1 MIQAAFTRLI
11 PFESLLEAINTL
23 EIEDKVKLNKI
34 LEEDIA
40 EVKPQIGLEKLLQQP
55 VSEMQIE
62 QFEEPFQAPEPAK
75 TETSNVSLIPLSP
88 LLPLIPLRTSG
99 DNVA

>member
-1 MIQAAFTRLI
+1 MIQAAFKRLI
-11 PFESLLEAINTL
+11 PFESLLEAITTL
-23 EIEDKVKLNKI
+23 EIEDKIKLNKI

-40 EVKPQIGLEKLLQQP
+40 EIPPQIALKKLLQQP
-55 VSEMQIE
+55 VSEMHFE
-62 QFEEPFQAPEPAK
+62 QFEEPFQAPEPAN
-75 TETSNVSLIPLSP
+75 TETSNLSLIPLCP

>member
-1 MIQAAFTRLI
+1 MIQAAVKMLI
-11 PFESLLEAINTL
+11 PFESLVEAITTL

-40 EVKPQIGLEKLLQQP
+40 EVKSQIALEKLLQQP
-55 VSEMQIE
+55 VSEIQFE
-62 QFEEPFQAPEPAK
+62 PFEEPFQAPEPAK
-75 TETSNVSLIPLSP
+75 TETSNLSLIPLSP
-88 LLPLIPLRTSG
+88 LLPLIPLGTSE

>member
-1 MIQAAFTRLI
+1 MIQAAVKMLI
-11 PFESLLEAINTL
+11 PFESIVEAITTL
-23 EIEDKVKLNKI
+23 EIEDKIKLNQI
-34 LEEDIA
+34 LEEDID

-55 VSEMQIE
+55 VSEMEFE
-62 QFEEPFQAPEPAK
+62 QFEEPFQAPEPDK